1 MSYYRFAEM
10 AVALCFGLTF
20 ALVGWWE
27 IAGPIWRE
35 ECSGSAEQWLEVASA
50 TLLGWATL
58 VGTLFGAY
66 EVLRREYAAVVLG
79 PRLAA
84 GAGGI
89 CGQPSAGQ
97 YRPPLEVTS
106 AGRGSLE
113 EAGR

>member
-58 VGTLFGAY
+58 VGTHFGAD
-66 EVLRREYAAVVLG
+66 EVLRRENAAVGLV
-79 PRLAA
+79 PRLSA
-84 GAGGI
+84 GAESI
-89 CGQPSAGQ
+89 CGQPHAGPS
-97 YRPPLEVTS
+97 PPP
-106 AGRGSLE
+106 
-113 EAGR
+113 